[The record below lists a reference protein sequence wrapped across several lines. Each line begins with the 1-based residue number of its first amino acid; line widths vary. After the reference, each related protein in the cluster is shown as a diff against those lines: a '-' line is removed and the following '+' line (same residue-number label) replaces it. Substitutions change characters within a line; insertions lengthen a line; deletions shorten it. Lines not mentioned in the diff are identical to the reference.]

1 MTDRQRKWYEE
12 KLNAFCI
19 GKGQR
24 YALTNPL
31 TFVAAS
37 LGIPAEV
44 VIEDCRA
51 AMSDFT
57 AKHASD
63 IRRGIS
69 SAQRKIIAAPP
80 HAYRQ
85 PHHDPLPS
93 FPDKVRRLIAA
104 GGMTA
109 TPEDII
115 AISPSPVT
123 FTHRG
128 YQTQAFLKRLWLP
141 DEYLHIEDSQH
152 HVTAMLGCQLMKCSE
167 WLELL
172 LKKQLPGDIIGRNPY
187 SGSQGKNGEGKPS
200 FVSTDCI
207 RAFRYALIEFDALP
221 IPEQCA
227 FWLGLLQSSS
237 HFAPRI
243 VSLVHSA
250 GKSIHGLVR
259 IDANRLLAPRF
270 KDDMKRLF
278 CADPDPCY
286 HADAAGFTLR
296 GGTRL
301 AGARRSSNGE
311 IQQLIYLAK

>member
-1 MTDRQRKWYEE
+1 MTDRQRKWYED
-12 KLNAFCI
+12 KLTAFCI

-24 YALTNPL
+24 YTLANPL
-31 TFVAAS
+31 TFAAAS
-37 LGIPAEV
+37 LGIPAEA

-51 AMSDFT
+51 AMPDFT

-85 PHHDPLPS
+85 PHQDPLPS

-141 DEYLHIEDSQH
+141 DEYLHIENSQH
-152 HVTAMLGCQLMKCSE
+152 HVAAKLGHQLMKCAE

-187 SGSQGKNGEGKPS
+187 SGAQGRNGEGKPS
-200 FVSTDCI
+200 LVSTDCI
-207 RAFRYALIEFDALP
+207 SAFRYALIEFDSLP

-227 FWLGLLQSSS
+227 FWLGFLRSNSPLSARL
-237 HFAPRI
+237 F
-243 VSLVHSA
+243 SLVYSG
-250 GKSIHGLVR
+250 GKSIHGLLR
-259 IDANRLLAPRF
+259 IEAERSHAPTVTR
-270 KDDMKRLF
+270 DMKRLF
-278 CADPDPCY
+278 CADPDSCF
-286 HADAAGFTLR
+286 HADVAGFTLR

-301 AGARRSSNGE
+301 AGARRSDNGE
-311 IQQLIYLAK
+311 VQQLLYLEK